1 MTIDDLII
9 KLYEIKQEHGNL
21 DILQWNDECGRLL
34 EVDNDRFFC
43 FVTKPEKK
51 VSRAEAMANGT
62 VPVYPDWPLS
72 DTLDPSNFTDKVV
85 VL

>member
-9 KLYEIKQEHGNL
+9 KLSEIRKEHGNL
-21 DILQWNDECGRLL
+21 DILQWDDDRGRLVT
-34 EVDNDRFFC
+34 VDDDKFFC

-51 VSRAEAMANGT
+51 VSRAEARANGT
-62 VPVYPDWPLS
+62 EPVYPDWPLADS
-72 DTLDPSNFTDKVV
+72 LDPSSFTDKVV